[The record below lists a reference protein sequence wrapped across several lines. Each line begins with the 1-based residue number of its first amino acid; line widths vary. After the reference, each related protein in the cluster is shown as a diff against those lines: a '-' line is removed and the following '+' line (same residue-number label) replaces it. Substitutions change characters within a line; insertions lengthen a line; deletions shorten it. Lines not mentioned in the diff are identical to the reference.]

1 MDIPT
6 SIESIVL
13 EIVPSQAVVIDEDNS
28 QQQQQKQQKQPTIT
42 FRDEVDVSTISDV
55 ESHTATGS
63 VETVDNIN
71 NIVKSSS
78 DEDTNNNIIDNN
90 IDNNFDNNIVESS
103 SSSDE
108 DINHNEINNNLDN
121 NEIDEKVEQQKQ
133 EIVALQSELESTKS
147 VLSNTKSELD
157 NTNSELKITKT
168 NLNAAVLETAVNAKK
183 LNDKKDENHL
193 LKVKNDR
200 LVIERTRL
208 GCENRILNDTLG
220 VKKIEISNLKIEVA
234 SLKQIAETQN
244 NQIQVLL
251 AKCSEVTDR
260 CIGLSTRCDTL
271 IDASELINNKVNKM
285 ERAMWSNKFKRF
297 FGWVTR
303 ASFCRQRSSRDLTV
317 DV

>member
-63 VETVDNIN
+63 VETVDSIN
-71 NIVKSSS
+71 NIVESSS

-90 IDNNFDNNIVESS
+90 IDNNFNNNIVESS

-108 DINHNEINNNLDN
+108 DINTNEINNNFDN

-133 EIVALQSELESTKS
+133 EIIALQSELESTKS

>member
-297 FGWVTR
+297 FGWVAR
-303 ASFCRQRSSRDLTV
+303 AAFCRQRSSRDLTV